1 MRGYVQVSGELMKL
15 GWKSSKFKM
24 GNKGDRRYNSDRKGR
39 MG

>member
-1 MRGYVQVSGELMKL
+1 MRGYAPVGGELMKL

-24 GNKGDRRYNSDRKGR
+24 GNKGEGRYNLDRKGR